1 MRKLNARRVGFIG
14 GIGVV
19 ALVAAWGSYRHIFDV
34 TRTAGQPMEIAVAL
48 PLSVDGMLL
57 VASLAMA
64 EDKAN
69 GRRPRG
75 WARFAFWLG
84 AVISIAANVSSIVV
98 HRGIDPLG
106 IGVAAWAPV
115 ALLVV
120 TEIMAKPGKPA
131 KDALRSAAALKGAE
145 TRKRNAARK
154 TRRPRAPKQATAVA
168 TAVPVSP
175 GMPPLELELE
185 EA

>member
-1 MRKLNARRVGFIG
+1 MRKLNARRAGFIG
-14 GIGVV
+14 GIGTV

-34 TRTAGQPMEIAVAL
+34 TRIAGQPMEIAVAL

-64 EDKAN
+64 EDKAHS
-69 GRRPRG
+69 RRPRG

-98 HRGIDPLG
+98 HRGLDPLG
-106 IGVAAWAPV
+106 IGVAAWAPI

-131 KDALRSAAALKGAE
+131 KDALRSEAARRGAE
-145 TRKRNAARK
+145 TRKANAARK
-154 TRRPRAPKQATAVA
+154 SNRKPRAPRAPKAIPT
-168 TAVPVSP
+168 SP
-175 GMPPLELELE
+175 GMPPLDLELVE
-185 EA
+185 QA